1 MDSANNSKGLNWILT
16 LVSVLGTVALL
27 MFAPE
32 WSWVALPFVLT
43 FMVKAFD
50 VV

>member
-1 MDSANNSKGLNWILT
+1 MDSAKNSKGLNWILT
-16 LVSVLGTVALL
+16 LVSVLGMVALL
-27 MFAPE
+27 ILIPE

-43 FMVKAFD
+43 FLAKAFD